1 MVLSHILLSN
11 YLIILSQH
19 LKDRVRFEVTARP
32 TNSKIP
38 ELDPESST
46 IGVIFITDVFPADD
60 TVLDGKLIEMTGMV
74 SKDTSSSFSSSSS
87 SFSTSSLSS
96 SATSSSTTQFSA

>member
-1 MVLSHILLSN
+1 MLLSNIYTLTIIIILSHILLFN
-11 YLIILSQH
+11 YIIILSQH

-60 TVLDGKLIEMTGMV
+60 TVLDGKEEGLIEMTGMV
-74 SKDTSSSFSSSSS
+74 S
-87 SFSTSSLSS
+87 
-96 SATSSSTTQFSA
+96 